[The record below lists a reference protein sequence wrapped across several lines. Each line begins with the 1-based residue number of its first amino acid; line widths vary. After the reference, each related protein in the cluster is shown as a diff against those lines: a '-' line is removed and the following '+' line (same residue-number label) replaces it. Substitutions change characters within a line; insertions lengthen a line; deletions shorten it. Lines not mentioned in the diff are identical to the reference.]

1 MEMKNK
7 QKTKSMTLSIFEEKI
22 LIDLIEAAPKV
33 KTTIFNILQDS
44 SNIRT
49 LSEIEIINR
58 LGMLFSE
65 ISNRFSKMES
75 NEAQV

>member
-22 LIDLIEAAPKV
+22 LTDLIEAAPKV

-44 SNIRT
+44 SNLRT
-49 LSEIEIINR
+49 LAEIEIINR
-58 LGMLFSE
+58 IGILFSE
-65 ISNRFSKMES
+65 ISNRMSKIES
-75 NEAQV
+75 NDAEV

>member
-1 MEMKNK
+1 MKNK

-22 LIDLIEAAPKV
+22 LTDLIEAAPKV

-44 SNIRT
+44 SNMRT
-49 LSEIEIINR
+49 LAEIEIINR
-58 LGMLFSE
+58 IGILFSE
-65 ISNRFSKMES
+65 ISNRMSKIES

>member
-7 QKTKSMTLSIFEEKI
+7 QKTRSMTLSIFEEKI
-22 LIDLIEAAPKV
+22 LTDLIEAAPKV

-44 SNIRT
+44 SNVRT
-49 LSEIEIINR
+49 LAEIEIINR
-58 LGMLFSE
+58 IGILFSE
-65 ISNRFSKMES
+65 ISNRISKIES

>member
-22 LIDLIEAAPKV
+22 LTDLIETAPKV

-44 SNIRT
+44 SNMRT
-49 LSEIEIINR
+49 LAEIEIINR
-58 LGMLFSE
+58 IGILFSE
-65 ISNRFSKMES
+65 ISNRMSKIES